1 VTKREAG
8 GQRPPRVIAYLQG
21 TSEVGGSDIALLT
34 LVSRLDRQKY
44 EPLVILPGDGPL
56 VPKLREAG
64 ARVLMLAL
72 PQLRS
77 TRNVSYQAR
86 YLGRFAPA
94 VARLARLLRREGAD
108 LLYSNSLYA
117 LHGAWSAKVLGLP
130 HVWHIREIPDASPA
144 VKWMLRTAVR
154 ILSTRVITMTD
165 AVARA
170 IGEGKHVYTIPDGID
185 LERFN
190 PRVSGDRIR
199 RELGIGDGD
208 RLVGFVARLDPWKG
222 ADVFIRA
229 AAEVSRARKDTRF
242 LVCGGELP
250 GYEAYAARL
259 RQLARDLGIE
269 ERVLF
274 TGWKYRLDDIP
285 EVMAALDVLVHTSI
299 RPEPFGLV
307 MVEAMATERPVVAAD
322 DGGVRE
328 VVEAGVT
335 ALLAQPGDHEAVA
348 AAVREILSDPT
359 RAAAMGKAGRARAE
373 RLFEVGGYVRRIEA
387 VYSELLTKP

>member
-1 VTKREAG
+1 VSRA
-8 GQRPPRVIAYLQG
+8 RVIAYLQG

-56 VPKLREAG
+56 VPKLRAAG
-64 ARVLMLAL
+64 ARVLMLAV

-77 TRNVSYQAR
+77 TKNISYQAR
-86 YLGRFAPA
+86 YLSRFAPG
-94 VARLARLLRREGAD
+94 VARLARLLRRERAD

-117 LHGAWSAKVLGLP
+117 LHGAWAAKLLGLP
-130 HVWHIREIPDASPA
+130 HVWHIREIPDTSPA
-144 VKWMLRTAVR
+144 VMWVLRTAVR
-154 ILSTRVITMTD
+154 RLSTRVITMTD

-190 PRVSGDRIR
+190 PRVSGARIR
-199 RELGIGDGD
+199 RELGIEDGE

-222 ADVFIRA
+222 AEVFLRA
-229 AAEVSRARKDTRF
+229 AAEVSRARGDTRF

-250 GYEAYAARL
+250 GYEAYAAGLRRL
-259 RQLARDLGIE
+259 AEELGIE

-274 TGWKYRLDDIP
+274 TGWKYKLDDIP
-285 EVMAALDVLVHTSI
+285 EVMAALNVLVHASI

-307 MVEAMATERPVVAAD
+307 IVEAMATEKPVVAAD

-328 VVEAGVT
+328 VVEPGVT
-335 ALLAQPGDHEAVA
+335 ALLAPPGDHEAVA
-348 AAVREILSDPT
+348 AAVLEILSDPT
-359 RAAAMGKAGRARAE
+359 RAAAMGKAGRLRAE

-387 VYSELLTKP
+387 VYAELLTKP